1 MVYHLHNISNIVRI
15 RDYQVIRKPFK
26 KRFLNATEM
35 GLPGDLTNLT
45 KRMRKVDCPVCLSV
59 IVLEAITN
67 EGDVIFCPH
76 CDAKLVVSS
85 FNRRP
90 TVRSVDLYRSA

>member
-1 MVYHLHNISNIVRI
+1 MI
-15 RDYQVIRKPFK
+15 RRSIK
-26 KRFLNATEM
+26 KRFLNATDM
-35 GLPGDLTNLT
+35 DLQRDLTR
-45 KRMRKVDCPVCLSV
+45 RMRKVDCPVCLSI
-59 IVLEAITN
+59 IVLEALTN

-90 TVRSVDLYRSA
+90 TVRSIDLYRST